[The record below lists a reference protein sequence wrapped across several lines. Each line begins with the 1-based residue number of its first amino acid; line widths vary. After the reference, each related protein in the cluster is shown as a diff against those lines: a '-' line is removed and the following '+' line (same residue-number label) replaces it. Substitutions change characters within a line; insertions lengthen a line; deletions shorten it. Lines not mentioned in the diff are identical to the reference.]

1 MRPGPGG
8 ARRDPVS
15 ARPRSRFE
23 DPRYPRPQ
31 RRTGLWVPALL
42 STLALA
48 TVIGGISVGH
58 LYWSDLRSSMG
69 RMDQTLDHARE
80 RQRQMVEHFSQAQ
93 GLLLAQQRRL
103 QEAEEALRLRE
114 SELEAQR
121 ADLEAARARLALV
134 SASREALAVETRVR
148 ELTRRLDRD
157 LLALADPGGLDAVAA
172 TLQAITD
179 WAAGSPEAAPAGA
192 GPPVGRAASPQPGPP
207 LVPAL
212 RSALADSRDTLA
224 AAQAADAR
232 RLAERV
238 ERLGVQATALR
249 PGPPQAAPGSPPS
262 GLPGSGAG
270 HLGEQIQTALFAL
283 HRGDEALFRLAL
295 DTAGAWLAAFYDPA
309 RPEVQAVQ
317 SELAALRRIP
327 VGQDLGP
334 LRTTLARL
342 RAVLGELID
351 NPDANG
357 TAAPQ
362 RVTGPPY

>member
-1 MRPGPGG
+1 MRPSPRG

-15 ARPRSRFE
+15 AGPRARFE
-23 DPRYPRPQ
+23 DPRYRRPQ

-42 STLALA
+42 STLAVA
-48 TVIGGISVGH
+48 TVIGGIAVGQF
-58 LYWSDLRSSMG
+58 YWSDLRSSMG

-148 ELTRRLDRD
+148 ELARRLDRD

-172 TLQAITD
+172 TLLAITD
-179 WAAGSPEAAPAGA
+179 WAAGSPDAGA
-192 GPPVGRAASPQPGPP
+192 GPPVGAATSPQPGPP

-232 RLAERV
+232 RLAERI
-238 ERLGVQATALR
+238 ERLGVQATTLS

-283 HRGDEALFRLAL
+283 HRGDEALFRLAF
-295 DTAGAWLAAFYDPA
+295 DTARAWLAAFYDPA

-334 LRTTLARL
+334 LRTALARL
-342 RAVLGELID
+342 RAVLGELIEA
-351 NPDANG
+351 PG
-357 TAAPQ
+357 SSGAATPQ
-362 RVTGPPY
+362 GVTGPPS